1 MNEPAAISFQN
12 VSFAYAGR
20 PVLSEL
26 SLEVTAGTFAALMGS
41 NGSGKSTLLRL
52 TCGLLQPAA
61 GCVRVHGRSAAEERG
76 FAVRRLC
83 GIVFQN
89 PDDQLVASL
98 VGNEVAFGPE
108 NLGLPRAEV
117 HERVTEALAAVGLAG
132 FEERQTHSLS
142 GGQKQR
148 LALAGAL
155 AMRPQVLLLDEASS
169 MLDPQGR
176 ADLIRTVRALAD
188 DGMTVLMA
196 THDAREAADADRVI
210 TLDDGRIIS
219 DIPTETQR
227 ASHERE
233 DARAPFASTPAVNP
247 ALENAGVTP
256 RPPHGAAPQDALL
269 DFDHATYAYDDDGDA
284 RTALRDVCLSIG
296 SGELI
301 AIVGPT
307 GSGKSTLIQHTNGLL
322 HPTTGRV
329 LLRGRDI
336 ASKASANEARRN
348 VGLVMQYPE
357 QQLFASTV
365 YEDVAFGPENLGLA
379 PADVDER
386 VRHALDQVGLNF
398 KELAKRNPFHL
409 SGGQQRRVAIAGVL
423 AMRPDVLVLDEPC
436 AGLDPDAHAALVQ
449 LLASLHAAGQTIIMV
464 THDLDDARMLATR
477 TIEMRDGHVQRD
489 EQRYEN

>member
-1 MNEPAAISFQN
+1 MNEPPAISFQN

-20 PVLSEL
+20 PVLREL
-26 SLEVTAGTFAALMGS
+26 SLEVAAGTFAALMGG

-52 TCGLLQPAA
+52 ACGLLQPAA
-61 GCVRVHGRSAAEERG
+61 GCVRVHGRDTAEERG
-76 FAVRRLC
+76 FAVRRRC

-108 NLGLPRAEV
+108 NLGLSRAEV
-117 HERVTEALAAVGLAG
+117 RERVAEALAAVGLAG

-155 AMRPQVLLLDEASS
+155 AMRPQALLLDEASS

-176 ADLIRTVRALAD
+176 ADLMRTVRALAD

-196 THDAREAADADRVI
+196 THDAREASGADRII
-210 TLDDGRIIS
+210 TLDGGRIAS
-219 DIPTETQR
+219 DIPADAQR
-227 ASHERE
+227 APHERE
-233 DARAPFASTPAVNP
+233 DAVACCISASAASPIPADAAAAPRSPRAV
-247 ALENAGVTP
+247 
-256 RPPHGAAPQDALL
+256 APQDALL
-269 DFDHATYAYDDDGDA
+269 GFDEVTYTYDDDGDA
-284 RTALRDVCLSIG
+284 RTALRDICLSIG
-296 SGELI
+296 SGELV
-301 AIVGPT
+301 AIVGRT
-307 GSGKSTLIQHTNGLL
+307 GSGKSTLIQHANGLL
-322 HPTTGRV
+322 HPTAGCV

-336 ASKASANEARRN
+336 ASKAAANEARRS

-379 PADVDER
+379 PAEVDER
-386 VRHALDQVGLNF
+386 VRQALDQVGLSF
-398 KELAKRNPFHL
+398 EELAERNPFHL

-436 AGLDPDAHAALVQ
+436 AGLDPSAHAALVQ
-449 LLASLHAAGQTIIMV
+449 LLADLHAAGQTIIMV
-464 THDLDDARMLATR
+464 THDLDDARTLATR
-477 TIEMRDGHVQRD
+477 TIAMRDGRVQRD